1 MKEVQ
6 HWDIFGLMF
15 IILIDR
21 NGIDIMIMKVNIHHE
36 RVFQKRKY
44 LYLVTE
50 SKWEDVFEAGIGG
63 DCQEQ
68 RVPSAYLLVYINNEQ
83 KSLSNGLY

>member
-6 HWDIFGLMF
+6 HWDIFGLMS
-15 IILIDR
+15 IIQIDR
-21 NGIDIMIMKVNIHHE
+21 SGIDIMIMKVKISM
-36 RVFQKRKY
+36 RDLKRPIF
-44 LYLVTE
+44 LVTE

-63 DCQEQ
+63 NCQEQ

-83 KSLSNGLY
+83 KSLSNGLFI